1 VYAIV
6 LTRSNKLICLKMN
19 AIKVLIDKRI
29 MAIVYIINGLIKY
42 LNTNRTNDVTLML
55 HQIDRMN
62 T

>member
-1 VYAIV
+1 
-6 LTRSNKLICLKMN
+6 MN